1 MEKANKISER
11 RRDKRWNILIP
22 LRIKSLGTSKYGEG
36 TKVLAQNV
44 SLHGLLI
51 ETEVF
56 LEHDTLLLQRGEEP
70 VNLDP
75 FLVSGDNELEFN
87 IKLPPDAKII
97 TAQGKI
103 AWYRLN
109 TRGGAYYF
117 KAGIFLQKM
126 IAEDSKL
133 WINFINYIAQG

>member
-1 MEKANKISER
+1 MDQR
-11 RRDKRWNILIP
+11 RKYSRLTIP
-22 LRIKSLGTSKYGEG
+22 LSIRMKFSREAKHGEG
-36 TKVLAQNV
+36 IKVTSRNV
-44 SLHGLLI
+44 SFTGFLI

-103 AWYRLN
+103 AWYLLN
-109 TRGGAYYF
+109 TRGEAYYF

-126 IAEDSKL
+126 VAEDSKL
-133 WINFINYIAQG
+133 WINFINYIA

>member
-1 MEKANKISER
+1 MEQR
-11 RRDKRWNILIP
+11 RKYSRLTIP
-22 LRIKSLGTSKYGEG
+22 LSIRMKLLRNAKDGEG
-36 TKVLAQNV
+36 IKVTSRNV
-44 SLHGLLI
+44 SFTGFLI

-75 FLVSGDNELEFN
+75 FLVSGENGLEFN

-103 AWYRLN
+103 AWFQLDA
-109 TRGGAYYF
+109 RGGTYYF
-117 KAGIFLQKM
+117 KAGISLDKM
-126 IAEDSKL
+126 LAEDGKQ
-133 WINFINYIAQG
+133 WINFVHGIAQGQR